1 MWSMNLKIVCPN
13 QPKPVT
19 VCVLNT
25 LHKYGYL
32 SMTVTY
38 HSHNNFLPIKG
49 LSKLP
54 TFKSIDQII
63 SYILFCFG
71 KHCYQAAKWPL
82 QSISLYS

>member
-1 MWSMNLKIVCPN
+1 MVDESLKLCVQN
-13 QPKPVT
+13 QPKSVT

-32 SMTVTY
+32 SMIVTY

-63 SYILFCFG
+63 SCILFCFG
-71 KHCYQAAKWPL
+71 KNRYQAAKWPL
-82 QSISLYS
+82 QSISLYL